1 MIAYVRYIATSVSI
15 LLININFLYHNLTP
29 IAYTNLTTECCLSV
43 LQACSKKR
51 KSPRITRAVDDIIA
65 EVQLATTTEDTTFDS
80 FIRRNTE
87 QISQIVND
95 HHQRHGFVI

>member
-1 MIAYVRYIATSVSI
+1 MV
-15 LLININFLYHNLTP
+15 
-29 IAYTNLTTECCLSV
+29 YTYLTTDCRRSV

-87 QISQIVND
+87 QISQIINQN
-95 HHQRHGFVI
+95 HQRHGCVI